1 MIRYK
6 ISNNKQIIPKLIK
19 ICVSFLL
26 CLTMLSGNV
35 VYATTG
41 AETASKSSST
51 SESIYD
57 RYSYKNSLISRGF
70 PEDYAEK
77 LAELKLAHPTW
88 SFEPLL
94 ISEMNSAYT
103 FDYIINKETLD
114 PATNLVFPSEEY
126 SAFFDTE
133 AGRDYDSGWYSASD
147 DAVRYF
153 MDPRN
158 FLNEQDI
165 FQFEDVSYYDRNYS
179 GGVSGVLDG
188 TFMQSLTLENGMLLR
203 DYLLSI
209 GKELA
214 VSPVH
219 IAARM
224 RQEQGVEN
232 TSGMISGECGD
243 LLYYFYTNGI
253 QYTSDGKYVNT
264 PSDGYTRDELLSYNG
279 YYNFFN
285 MGASGTGLFTIYLNA
300 MKRAATGTPEM
311 ADEWGGPS
319 WNKMYKS
326 VYGGAYS
333 LKTKYIDDYQN
344 TMYLQKFNVDPRSS
358 RNFWGQYMQN
368 VGAALSEGRS
378 TYLSYKEAGILESEF
393 TFLIPVYSGMPTSC
407 PDPSNGNSLYSSN
420 NGNVSYLTRSDFP
433 YGQNRE
439 NSETRGVYSV
449 STDPTV
455 RIQGWSVHTYG
466 TEYYE
471 ISIDG
476 GEFERINSYPRAD
489 VREKYGDIY
498 PLSYDV
504 NGYLYDLDTSKLS
517 RGTHSIVIRA
527 KNVYGSY
534 YQVGYLELD
543 VLRLVG
549 DIDLDGSVTM
559 TDFTLLLR
567 YLSGYDVEI
576 SGNAD
581 LNLDGKINNRD
592 LMELLYILRG

>member
-1 MIRYK
+1 M
-6 ISNNKQIIPKLIK
+6 S
-19 ICVSFLL
+19 LL
-26 CLTMLSGNV
+26 LSLAILSGNV
-35 VYATTG
+35 VYATSTNDIGTG
-41 AETASKSSST
+41 SST
-51 SESIYD
+51 LDTYYD
-57 RYSYKNSLISRGF
+57 RYSYKNSLMSRGF
-70 PEDYAEK
+70 PEDYADR

-94 ISEMNSAYT
+94 ISEMNPAYT
-103 FDYIINKETLD
+103 FDYIINKETID
-114 PATNLVFPSEEY
+114 PETNLVFPSDEF

-158 FLNEQDI
+158 FLNEQDV
-165 FQFEDVSYYDRNYS
+165 FQFEDVSYYERDYS
-179 GGVSGVLDG
+179 GGVDGVLDK
-188 TFMQSLTLENGMLLR
+188 TFMRSLTLENGMLLR

-209 GKELA
+209 GKELS

-264 PSDGYTRDELLSYNG
+264 PSGGYTKDELLSYNG

-285 MGASGTGLFTIYLNA
+285 MGATGTGLFTIYLNA
-300 MKRAATGTPEM
+300 MKRAAGGTPEM
-311 ADEWGGPS
+311 ADAWGGPS
-319 WNKMYKS
+319 WDKMYKS

-407 PDPSNGNSLYSSN
+407 PDPSDGNSLYSSN
-420 NGNVSYLTRSDFP
+420 NDHLSYHTRSDFP

-439 NSETRGVYSV
+439 NSETRGTYSIN
-449 STDPTV
+449 STDVV

-471 ISIDG
+471 MSVDG

-489 VREKYGDIY
+489 VREKYGEKY

-504 NGYLYDLDTSKLS
+504 NGYLHYLDTSKLS

-534 YQVGYLELD
+534 YQVSYLELD
-543 VLRLVG
+543 VSRLVG

-581 LNLDGKINNRD
+581 INSDGKINNRD
-592 LMELLYILRG
+592 LMELLYILRGQ